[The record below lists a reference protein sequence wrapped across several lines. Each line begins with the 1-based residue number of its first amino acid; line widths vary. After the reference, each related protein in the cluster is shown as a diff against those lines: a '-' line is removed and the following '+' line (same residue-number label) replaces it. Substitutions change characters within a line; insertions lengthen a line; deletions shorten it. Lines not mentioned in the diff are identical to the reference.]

1 MSNGAKK
8 GALQRPLSP
17 ADQMDAAALDA
28 AVSNMIG
35 ILEAWDY
42 SRPLSSLN
50 RADLRKIAVAAIS
63 GFILEQVS
71 QQKRTDLQW
80 DELNIG
86 AALAG

>member
-1 MSNGAKK
+1 
-8 GALQRPLSP
+8 
-17 ADQMDAAALDA
+17 MDAAALDA